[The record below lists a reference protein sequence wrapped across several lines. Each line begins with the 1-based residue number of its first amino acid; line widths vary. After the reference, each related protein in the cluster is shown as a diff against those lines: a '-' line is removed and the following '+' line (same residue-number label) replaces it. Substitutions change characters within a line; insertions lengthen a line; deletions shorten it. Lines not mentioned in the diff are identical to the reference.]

1 MRELHG
7 VGRPSLGRRTQVGCI
22 AEHLGQRNL
31 CANLLHTANQIVH
44 ALDQTT
50 TTVQVTDYITHVFF
64 RRLDFDLHDRLQQHR
79 LSLHKAF
86 FERHRTGDLKRHFRR
101 VNIVVRTIKQGD
113 LHVHHWEACEHAIL
127 ELLLDTLIDSRDVFL
142 RNHTA
147 HDLVNE
153 LVTFARLLRLH
164 LDPDVTV
171 LTTTTGLTH
180 ELAFLLNTG
189 TNGFAVSNLRLAYV
203 RFYLELAL
211 ETVNDD
217 VEVQLAHTGNNG
229 LTRLFVRMNTER
241 RVFLCQTL
249 QRQAHFL
256 LVSLGLGLYRDR
268 DYRLRELHALQNN
281 RALNGAQGVT
291 SSDVFQTHTGS
302 NITRANFFNFLT
314 VVRVHLHQTTNAL
327 TAVFNRVQNRIT
339 GVNHTGVNPDK
350 GQGTDEWVS
359 SNFERQR
366 GERLVISG
374 VTLGR
379 LTIGQHTV
387 DRRDV
392 GRSRQVANNRVQH
405 RLNTLVLER
414 GATHGRNDLTRQSA
428 LTETL
433 MNFILGQFTFLEVF
447 VHQLFVSFSSGLH
460 QLFAPLL
467 ALSAH
472 FFGRLSQVK
481 SRALV
486 VFVPE
491 NRLHGDQVD
500 HALEGVFLTDR
511 QLQRNRVGLQTGF
524 HLLNHAQEVCAYT
537 VHFVYESQTRNAVLV
552 GLTPYGFRLGLYTTH
567 GAVNHHR
574 AVENPHGTLYFN
586 GEVHV
591 TWGIDNVDTV
601 LGELLGHARPETGR
615 CGGGNG
621 NPALL
626 LLRHPVHG
634 RGAFVGFTELMADT
648 CVKQDPLTRRG
659 FTSVDVGTDPDI
671 AITINLRLTC
681 HG

>member
-171 LTTTTGLTH
+171 LTTTTGLTY

-189 TNGFAVSNLRLAYV
+189 TNGFAVSNLRLTYV

-268 DYRLRELHALQNN
+268 DYRLREFHALQNN

-314 VVRVHLHQTTNAL
+314 VVRVHLNQTSNPL
-327 TAVFNRVQNRIT
+327 TTVFDRVQDRVT
-339 GVNHTGVNPDK
+339 RVNHTGINPDK
-350 GQGTDEWVS
+350 GQGTHEGVS
-359 SNFERQR
+359 SDLKRQR
-366 GERLVISG
+366 GERLIVSG
-374 VTLGR
+374 ITLNK
-379 LTIGQHTV
+379 LTIKQHTV
-387 DRRDV
+387 DRRNV

-414 GATHGRNDLTRQSA
+414 RATHGRDDLARQSTQTNA
-428 LTETL
+428 L
-433 MNFILGQFTFLEVF
+433 MNFVLGQFAFLEVF
-447 VHQLFVSFSSGLH
+447 VHQLFVGFSGGFH
-460 QLFAPLL
+460 QPFTPLF

-472 FFGRLSQVK
+472 VFGRLSQVK
-481 SRALV
+481 RRALSIFMPV
-486 VFVPE
+486 DG
-491 NRLHGDQVD
+491 LHGDQVD
-500 HALEGVFLTDR
+500 HALEGVFLADG
-511 QLQRNRVGLQTGF
+511 QLQGNRIGLQTGF
-524 HLLNHAQEVCAYT
+524 HLLDHAQEVSTYT
-537 VHFVYESQTRNAVLV
+537 VHLVDEGQTGYTVLV
-552 GLTPYGFRLGLYTTH
+552 SLTPYSF
-567 GAVNHHR
+567 
-574 AVENPHGTLYFN
+574 
-586 GEVHV
+586 
-591 TWGIDNVDTV
+591 
-601 LGELLGHARPETGR
+601 
-615 CGGGNG
+615 
-621 NPALL
+621 
-626 LLRHPVHG
+626 
-634 RGAFVGFTELMADT
+634 
-648 CVKQDPLTRRG
+648 
-659 FTSVDVGTDPDI
+659 
-671 AITINLRLTC
+671 
-681 HG
+681 